1 MNQLSLE
8 EEEDEAD
15 SGTVVNQLSLEEED
29 EADSGTV
36 VNQLSLEEEEDE
48 ANSGTFFV

>member
-1 MNQLSLE
+1 MVKNHK
-8 EEEDEAD
+8 
-15 SGTVVNQLSLEEED
+15 TIFVNQLSLEED